1 MVDIEDLSRSCQSS
15 GSQFTFKNKLY
26 SISYDDEKLRPIID
40 DFTLNAVKS
49 KINNWKKLETRM
61 REFQKIYKIS
71 FRKADLVASYKRLN
85 LNDPKF
91 YKVILKRAMRSQS
104 GVLVVTVFTHAF
116 PEYTDSITG
125 LRKKQMFSCKHNC
138 YYCPSEPAREE
149 NGWIAQPRS
158 YLAKEPGVA
167 RACTVNYD
175 CVEQVNL
182 RIHQYLRMGHT
193 IDKLEVLVLG
203 GTFSEYPSEYQKEFI
218 RDIYFAANNGIYLNR
233 KERFPLE
240 TELLLNE
247 TAKIKV
253 IGLTLETRPDTINLD
268 EIAKFRSFGCTRI
281 QMGLQ
286 HTDNNI
292 LKMSNRGHKLS
303 HTIKAITL
311 LKDNCFKVDIHL
323 MPNLLGSTP
332 EKDIE
337 MFQTILYN
345 PQLQADQIKIYPVS
359 VVPWSVY
366 ETMYK
371 NGKYVPY
378 SDEKLKHVII
388 YMKKRIHPWI
398 RLNRVIRDIPISY
411 ISGGCSQPNMRQ
423 SLSKLCNCRCIRCR
437 EVKGREIGKA
447 YRKVRQY
454 ESSRGTEIFISYESF
469 DESILY
475 GFIRLRIPWTF
486 YNKTFTVF
494 SELVDCAL
502 IRELH
507 VYGDLSGVG
516 QFKGS
521 QHKGF
526 GTKLLKDA
534 EFYAII
540 NGYRNICVISGNGV
554 RNYYRNR
561 GYNITT
567 KHGYLKKSMTF
578 SAILFN
584 LLLGICNYF
593 VDCILCVCFY
603 FQKKIFYLLNNEYTK

>member
-1 MVDIEDLSRSCQSS
+1 MVDIEDLSKSC
-15 GSQFTFKNKLY
+15 SQFSFENKLHT
-26 SISYDDEKLRPIID
+26 ISYDDEKLIPIID
-40 DFTLNAVKS
+40 HFTLNAVKS
-49 KINNWKKLETRM
+49 KIYTWKKLETKM
-61 REFQKIYKIS
+61 REFQKFYKIQ
-71 FRKADLVASYKRLN
+71 FRKADLVASYKKLN

-91 YKVILKRAMRSQS
+91 YKIILKRAMRSQS

-218 RDIYFAANNGIYLNR
+218 RDIYFAANNSIYSNR

-247 TAKIKV
+247 NAKIKV
-253 IGLTLETRPDTINLD
+253 IGLTLETRPDTIDID

-286 HTDNNI
+286 HTNDNI
-292 LKMSNRGHKLS
+292 LKMSNRGHKLI
-303 HTIKAITL
+303 HTIKAISL

-323 MPNLLGSTP
+323 MPNLLGSSP

-337 MFQTILYN
+337 MFDKILYD
-345 PQLQADQIKIYPVS
+345 PELQADQIKIYPVS

-378 SDEKLKHVII
+378 SDEKLKKVII
-388 YMKKRIHPWI
+388 YIKKRIHPWV

-423 SLSKLCNCRCIRCR
+423 SLSKLCKCKCIRCR
-437 EVKGREIGKA
+437 EVKGRKIGKA
-447 YRKVRQY
+447 YRKVRKY
-454 ESSRGTEIFISYESF
+454 ISSKGTEFFISYESF

-475 GFIRLRIPWTF
+475 GFIRLRIPPPF
-486 YNKTFTVF
+486 QNKTFSIF
-494 SELVDCAL
+494 SELVNCAL

-516 QFKGS
+516 QLKGS

-534 EFYAII
+534 EFYAIV
-540 NGYRNICVISGNGV
+540 NGYTNICVISGNGV

-561 GYNITT
+561 GYTITT
-567 KHGYLKKSMTF
+567 KHGYLKKSMGL
-578 SAILFN
+578 SSILLN
-584 LLLGICNYF
+584 LILGIYNYLIDYIHF
-593 VDCILCVCFY
+593 VCFN
-603 FQKKIFYLLNNEYTK
+603 FQKYCLLSDND